1 MQHSTKDK
9 RLIQFYQKQDQ
20 ARTLKWSLQNPDK
33 AAKQNLQQLK
43 YLIAK
48 NFVKK
53 QQPFLSRMN
62 TPTSHSSHLRK
73 AHSVEVKP
81 KESDRGFTV
90 IGIDSLQSL
99 MDIDDK
105 SINNKKWDTKLTAA
119 QLTRSYAI
127 STEDVKYAQQQPSDD
142 KTQKGNNESMPS
154 KKSASPT
161 KERDKTAPPRNSVL
175 HVQPVSKHRN

>member
-1 MQHSTKDK
+1 
-9 RLIQFYQKQDQ
+9 
-20 ARTLKWSLQNPDK
+20 
-33 AAKQNLQQLK
+33 
-43 YLIAK
+43 
-48 NFVKK
+48 
-53 QQPFLSRMN
+53 MN

-142 KTQKGNNESMPS
+142 KT
-154 KKSASPT
+154 
-161 KERDKTAPPRNSVL
+161 
-175 HVQPVSKHRN
+175 